1 MVDDDSGEWWPS
13 WAGPGAGGGP
23 GRDGPLRTH
32 LGSLFGV
39 GLTPPRLLAGS
50 FLLLILGGTLGLE
63 LLPGLYVG
71 PGLSW
76 TDALFTAASAVCVT
90 GLIVVDTAT
99 YFTPLGQAFL
109 LVLIQL
115 GGLGILTFTTILILA
130 LGRRV
135 PLRHKAAMSQPS
147 GAMADIDVHSL
158 VKSILAFTVVA
169 EAAGALLLFV
179 LWRTRFGAAPA
190 AWHAVFHAVSAFCN
204 AGFSTFSDSLVS
216 FRTSWTPL
224 LVIMALIVVGGVGFL
239 TLMELRGA
247 AAQRARHQ
255 RWRLSLHTRLALVT
269 TVVLTVGGALLF
281 TALEWNNV
289 LGGLAAS
296 HRWLNGLF
304 MSVTARTAGF
314 NTVDYASAEEGTNVL
329 TILLMS
335 IGGSPGSTAGGLKT
349 TTMAVIAVVALSR
362 LRGRRAASVMG
373 RTIPEE
379 TVQRA
384 VALWVVAG
392 VLIAC
397 SVLLLSAMELGPSG
411 RHGGFLHVLFEV
423 SSAFNTVGLTMG
435 STTALTGPGR
445 VVTAALMYLGRV
457 GPLTIAAA
465 LAVDPAH
472 GGEIRYA
479 SEDVIV
485 G

>member
-1 MVDDDSGEWWPS
+1 M
-13 WAGPGAGGGP
+13 
-23 GRDGPLRTH
+23 
-32 LGSLFGV
+32 GSLFGV

-50 FLLLILGGTLGLE
+50 FLILIFGGTVGLKV
-63 LLPGLYVG
+63 LPGLYVG
-71 PGLSW
+71 AGLSW

-99 YFTPLGQAFL
+99 YFTPFGQAFL
-109 LVLIQL
+109 LLLIQL

-130 LGRRV
+130 IGRRV
-135 PLRHKAAMSQPS
+135 PLRHQEAMSHPS
-147 GAMADIDVHSL
+147 MADVDVRSL
-158 VKSILAFTVVA
+158 VKGIVTFTLIA
-169 EAAGALLLFV
+169 EALGAALLFL
-179 LWRTRFGAAPA
+179 LWRGQFGAASA
-190 AWHAVFHAVSAFCN
+190 AWHAAFHAVSAFCN

-216 FRTSWTPL
+216 FRSSWSPL
-224 LVIMALIVVGGVGFL
+224 LVIMTLVVVGGIGFL

-247 AAQRARHQ
+247 TVRRAKHQ
-255 RWRLSLHTRLALVT
+255 RWRFSLHTRLALVT
-269 TVVLTVGGALLF
+269 TLILIVGGTLLF

-314 NTVDYASAEEGTNVL
+314 NTIDYGRAEEGTNVL

-349 TTMAVIAVVALSR
+349 TTVAVIAVVALSR
-362 LRGRRAASVMG
+362 LRGRRDTSVMG

-392 VLIAC
+392 VLMAC

-411 RHGGFLHVLFEV
+411 HHGGFLHVLFEV

-445 VVTAALMYLGRV
+445 VVTAGLMYLGRV

-465 LAVDPAH
+465 LAADPTP
-472 GGEIRYA
+472 GGEIRFA